1 LILSISF
8 SLLEESDLSS
18 VGFSKESSAISV
30 EETISELT
38 LLYTGDAADLWSN
51 IFALGSIIDDSTIS
65 IDGLFNIAILDEW
78 HRLSLFLWKVIGKLN
93 FLHVFEVFNLFDKNP
108 NVTIFAFWDLQ
119 ALDAIEST
127 SIKMSDWLLLDV
139 FLKVISLVSLDKSL
153 VILSTD
159 WLIDWATKDGVGI
172 GCLDVLLANK
182 LALIIFQ
189 IWSLA

>member
-38 LLYTGDAADLWSN
+38 LLYIGDAADIWSN
-51 IFALGSIIDDSTIS
+51 IFTLSSIIDYSTIS
-65 IDGLFNIAILDEW
+65 IDGLFNITILDEW
-78 HRLSLFLWKVIGKLN
+78 HRLSPFLWEVICKLN

-108 NVTIFAFWDLQ
+108 NVTIFAFRDLQ

-127 SIKMSDWLLLDV
+127 SIKMSDWQLLDV
-139 FLKVISLVSLDKSL
+139 FLKVIFLVSLDKSL
-153 VILSTD
+153 IILSTD
-159 WLIDWATKDGVGI
+159 WLVD
-172 GCLDVLLANK
+172 
-182 LALIIFQ
+182 
-189 IWSLA
+189 